1 MIFSGS
7 RDEADRYLKS
17 IAGRYYVYVLT
28 RPDGTP
34 FYIGKG
40 TNRRALEHEAEAR
53 RHHPFGETNPIK
65 CNVIRKIIRDGGNVG
80 YSIASVFE
88 SHDELA
94 CLEHES
100 ALIAEH
106 KRLHEGGILTNLAG
120 GLGNISGSAPL
131 SLEKHSATLAG
142 VPENNPE
149 RAILNRFLL
158 GIGPVPSV
166 PVKPISQIARVLPTT
181 PHPQPRKPTLRCAYA
196 LVASA
201 AASGVQLVDG
211 VRITRQFMY
220 EGIAAVIENGVA
232 RDILKAS
239 MAELESSPD
248 PLAEKFILRTKQ
260 IDTIIGLLSA
270 DMLVSRGLL

>member
-17 IAGRYYVYVLT
+17 ITGRYYVYVLT

-65 CNVIRKIIRDGGNVG
+65 CNVIRKIIREGGIVG

-94 CLEHES
+94 CLEHEA
-100 ALIAEH
+100 ALIAQH
-106 KRLHEGGILTNLAG
+106 RRLHEGGILTNLAG
-120 GLGNISGSAPL
+120 GLGNMSGSAPL
-131 SLEKHSATLAG
+131 SLERHSATLAG
-142 VPENNPE
+142 EPENNPE

-158 GIGPVPSV
+158 GIGPVSSV
-166 PVKPISQIARVLPTT
+166 PVKPVTQIARVLPTT

-201 AASGVQLVDG
+201 AASGLQLVDG
-211 VRITRQFMY
+211 VRIPRRFTY
-220 EGIAAVIENGVA
+220 EGVSAVIENGVA
-232 RDILKAS
+232 RDILKAV
-239 MAELESSPD
+239 MASLVSSPD
-248 PLAEKFILRTKQ
+248 PLEEQFVLNSQQ
-260 IDTIIGLLSA
+260 IDIINGLLGA
-270 DMLVSRGLL
+270 EMLSSRGLI

>member
-65 CNVIRKIIRDGGNVG
+65 CNVIRKIIRDGGIVG
-80 YSIASVFE
+80 YSIAALFE
-88 SHDELA
+88 SHDEFA
-94 CLEHES
+94 CLEHEA
-100 ALIAEH
+100 ALIAQY

-120 GLGNISGSAPL
+120 GLGNMSGSAPL
-131 SLEKHSATLAG
+131 SLERHSVTLAG
-142 VPENNPE
+142 EPENNPE
-149 RAILNRFLL
+149 RLTLNRFLQ
-158 GIGPVPSV
+158 GIGPVSSV
-166 PVKPISQIARVLPTT
+166 PVKPVTQIARVLPTT
-181 PHPQPRKPTLRCAYA
+181 PHTQPRKPTLRCAYA

-201 AASGVQLVDG
+201 AASGLQLVDG
-211 VRITRQFMY
+211 VRIPRRFTY
-220 EGIAAVIENGVA
+220 EGVSAVIENGVA
-232 RDILKAS
+232 RDMLKAG
-239 MAELESSPD
+239 MASLVSTPNALDEHFVLNSQQVG
-248 PLAEKFILRTKQ
+248 I
-260 IDTIIGLLSA
+260 IIGLLGA
-270 DMLVSRGLL
+270 EMLIDRGLI